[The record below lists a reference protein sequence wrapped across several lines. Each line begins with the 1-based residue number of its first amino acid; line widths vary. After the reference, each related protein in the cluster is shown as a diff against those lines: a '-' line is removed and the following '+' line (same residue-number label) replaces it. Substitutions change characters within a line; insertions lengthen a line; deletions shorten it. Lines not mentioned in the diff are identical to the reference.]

1 MYFCNLLC
9 FDSRC
14 YYCKSLALPFAKMIG
29 LYIANMIIVVL
40 HNTALFLLTFFLK
53 KRPKQM
59 NNTF

>member
-1 MYFCNLLC
+1 MEFYFLYFCNLLC

-40 HNTALFLLTFFLK
+40 HNTAFFLLTFF
-53 KRPKQM
+53 
-59 NNTF
+59 